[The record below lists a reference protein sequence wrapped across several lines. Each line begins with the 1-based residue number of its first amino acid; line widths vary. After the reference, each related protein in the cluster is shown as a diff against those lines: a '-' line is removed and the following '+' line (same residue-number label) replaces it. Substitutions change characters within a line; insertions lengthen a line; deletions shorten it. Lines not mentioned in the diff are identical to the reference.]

1 MGLSTKGIAPV
12 PIKAEKDSFPIWRVV
27 SPSCLRGRIGNNPY
41 SSSESHHWGVRRTL
55 KSLKAPGALKL
66 VTVFPPMPWIFAIMA
81 ETKRVLVWFRG
92 LHFLQLK
99 IKDFS
104 DLPFGLI
111 IQGAGELV
119 C

>member
-1 MGLSTKGIAPV
+1 M

-27 SPSCLRGRIGNNPY
+27 SPSCLRGRIGKNPY
-41 SSSESHHWGVRRTL
+41 SSSESPHWGVRGTL
-55 KSLKAPGALKL
+55 KSLKASGALKPI
-66 VTVFPPMPWIFAIMA
+66 TIFPPVPWISAIMA
-81 ETKRVLVWFRG
+81 ETKRVLVWFRD

-111 IQGAGELV
+111 F
-119 C
+119 

>member
-12 PIKAEKDSFPIWRVV
+12 PIKEEKDSFPIWRVV
-27 SPSCLRGRIGNNPY
+27 SPSCLRGRIGENPY
-41 SSSESHHWGVRRTL
+41 SSSESPHWGVRRTL
-55 KSLKAPGALKL
+55 KSLKASGALKPI
-66 VTVFPPMPWIFAIMA
+66 TIFPPVPWISAIMA
-81 ETKRVLVWFRG
+81 ETKRVLVWFRD

-111 IQGAGELV
+111 F
-119 C
+119 